1 MTLSG
6 KGRRAK
12 GAAYERELANLFKA
26 AMPGEDIKRGIQDR
40 AGDKVAD
47 VDCPIFWVE
56 AKCQIK
62 GNPRAALAQAQE
74 ASKGTGKVPLA
85 VIKDMRRPAFVCL
98 SLDDF
103 LDFVSEW
110 HSRGQRPV
118 SHGPDSVMPWDKTND

>member
-12 GAAYERELANLFKA
+12 GAAYERKLAHLFLA

-47 VDCPIFWVE
+47 VDCPVFWIE
-56 AKCQIK
+56 AKKSIR
-62 GNPRAALAQAQE
+62 GNPRAALKQAQE
-74 ASKGTGKVPLA
+74 ASEGTGKVPLA
-85 VIKDMRRPAFVCL
+85 VIADDRKEAFVCL
-98 SLDDF
+98 SLDHF

-110 HSRGQRPV
+110 FERGQR
-118 SHGPDSVMPWDKTND
+118 